1 MNILRNIPGFR
12 SKKTWK
18 MITALI
24 YYVISVLMAFAGP
37 SMSLF
42 FISLPFFIF
51 SLIDVAWHKK
61 KGIPIKKA
69 LIPLILSFFL
79 IVGALSMPLGISND
93 SQISKT
99 DKQEGT
105 KSEETIK
112 KDTEEKDISKSEQGN
127 RIKDDTDLEEED
139 NGTTSESKNATEV
152 GGELEVHFIDVGQ
165 ADSILIKTSDG
176 HSMLIDAGNNADDEL
191 VYSYLKNEGVKI
203 LDVVVGTHPHEDH
216 IGGLDTVI
224 NNFNVNKV
232 YMPKASNTTKTYED
246 VLLAIKNKGLKV
258 TNPVVGSTFSLG
270 DAKFTILAPNSSNY
284 NELNNYSIVL
294 KMEYGSTSFLFT
306 GDAEDISEE
315 EMINKGYDLSVDLLK
330 VAHHGSESSTTESFL
345 KAVSPKYA
353 VIMVGKDNSY
363 GHPHKKV
370 LTRLKN
376 HNIEVYRTDES
387 GTIIATTDGNS
398 VSINKSPSAILLT
411 EPPVSST
418 KPVEN
423 TKPSNNNQSADNTLS
438 NSDKQNDDFD
448 NTGNEGV
455 IIQNIDKEGE
465 IITIKNNSSSSIN
478 LKGWK
483 IVSVTGNQ
491 TFVFPDYTL
500 AAGAS
505 VTVASGDVSG
515 DLIWGKANIWNNSKS
530 DPGELYDSSGNLVY
544 RYDD

>member
-61 KGIPIKKA
+61 KGVPIKKA